1 MILAATD
8 GSDHALR
15 AVEAAASLAGA
26 AGARLVV
33 TTVVYVPRLY
43 RADLGPGITEGI
55 RDAARK
61 ALDDARRAVGD
72 VGGVSYL
79 LAEGEPA
86 VEIARLVRDE
96 AVDLV
101 VLGRQ
106 GMGAAVNRELGG
118 VSTRVLRE
126 VDCSVMLVR

>member
-1 MILAATD
+1 MLFKKILA
-8 GSDHALR
+8 
-15 AVEAAASLAGA
+15 
-26 AGARLVV
+26 V

-61 ALDDARRAVGD
+61 ALDEARRVAGD
-72 VGGVSYL
+72 GDGVTYRL
-79 LAEGEPA
+79 LEGEPA
-86 VEIARLVRDE
+86 SEIARLVRDE
-96 AVDLV
+96 GVDLV

-126 VDCSVMLVR
+126 ADCSVMLVR